1 MSDSPDYKD
10 AIEEIESIVDEI
22 ENETVDVDMLT
33 EKIKRAAFLIKYCKK
48 KLRNSDDEIR
58 KVLDELERENAEG
71 ERS

>member
-10 AIEEIESIVDEI
+10 AIEEIDSIVDEI

-71 ERS
+71 ENS